1 MSQNIKLVTIDGNI
15 GSGKSELLKNLKK
28 KYGNY
33 DHIVFASEPVEEW
46 EKIRDKKTNMS
57 VLEHFYNNQQEY
69 SFSFQMMAFIS
80 RLSILR
86 NIVRDNS
93 DKSIIIITERNLF
106 TDKYVFAKMLYDEG
120 KINDINY
127 QIYLEWFDEFAKD
140 FPIDYCIYIK
150 TNPCICKQRISKR
163 SRKGEE
169 SIRLSYLV
177 TCDSYHEEYMKNLQI
192 MNTKCIVFD
201 GDKDILQNPNVLE
214 DWLQQIDKILNLFT
228 I

>member
-1 MSQNIKLVTIDGNI
+1 MPVKILTIDGNI
-15 GSGKSELLKNLKK
+15 GSGKSRYMEELKK
-28 KYGNY
+28 KYKNH
-33 DHIVFASEPVEEW
+33 DNIVFAPEPVEKW
-46 EKIRDKKTNMS
+46 EKIRDQKTNMS
-57 VLEHFYNNQQEY
+57 VLEHFYDNQREY

-86 NIVRDNS
+86 NIVRDNPE
-93 DKSIIIITERNLF
+93 KSIIIITERNLF

-169 SIRLSYLV
+169 SIRLQYLL
-177 TCDSYHEEYMKNLQI
+177 TCDSYHEYYMKSPEIINA
-192 MNTKCIVFD
+192 TSIVFD
-201 GDKDILQNPNVLE
+201 GDCDTYQNPNILE
-214 DWLQQIDKILNLFT
+214 NWLQQTDSMIFNLK
-228 I
+228 